1 MLSLHR
7 DGNFL
12 RREWNAWGTS
22 LIRIKMVLADLRI
35 DKAMLPILH
44 TFSLI
49 ENVPEMSRLLNRF
62 SIKKWAGDFLV

>member
-1 MLSLHR
+1 
-7 DGNFL
+7 
-12 RREWNAWGTS
+12 
-22 LIRIKMVLADLRI
+22 MVLADLRI